1 MYKKLKHTKERVEEK
16 DKHILTLEKLA
27 TESVN
32 IDEFVSKGMLE
43 FSQYTIEFYE
53 VVGDIL
59 EEIGFKKVSVTRE
72 GDTNNRMDA
81 IIIDDNRTIPIEIKS
96 PKEIE
101 YINIK
106 SVRQALENK
115 IVLLSRKFYST
126 EKDVT
131 SLAIGY
137 NYPNDRSGVYELIDD
152 IFETFKIKVGII
164 SFSTLLKI
172 FYGKRIDSKQLDLDV
187 IFYLKGRL
195 DD

>member
-1 MYKKLKHTKERVEEK
+1 MIKKLKHTKEIVEEK
-16 DKHILTLEKLA
+16 NHHVLTLEELSRD
-27 TESVN
+27 TN
-32 IDEFVSKGMLE
+32 IDEFIAKGMAE

-53 VVGDIL
+53 FIGDIL
-59 EEIGFKKVSVTRE
+59 EEIGFSKVSVTRE

-81 IIIDDNRTIPIEIKS
+81 IIIDDKRSIPIEIKS

-101 YINIK
+101 YINVK

-126 EKDVT
+126 EKEVT

-137 NYPNDRSGVYELIDD
+137 DYPNDRSGVYEAIDD
-152 IFETFKIKVGII
+152 IFDTFNIKVGII
-164 SFSTLLKI
+164 SFSALLKM
-172 FYGKRIDSKQLDLDV
+172 FYRKRIEKIDIDLEV
-187 IFYLKGRL
+187 IYYLKGRI

>member
-1 MYKKLKHTKERVEEK
+1 MIKKLKHTKEIVEEK
-16 DKHILTLEKLA
+16 VQHILTLEKLA
-27 TESVN
+27 TDTN
-32 IDEFVSKGMLE
+32 IDEFVVKGMAE

-53 VVGDIL
+53 VIGDIL
-59 EEIGFKKVSVTRE
+59 EEIGFSKVSVTRE

-81 IIIDDNRTIPIEIKS
+81 IIIDDKRSIPIEIKS
-96 PKEIE
+96 HKEIE
-101 YINIK
+101 YINVK

-137 NYPNDRSGVYELIDD
+137 HYPNDRSGVYEAIDD
-152 IFETFKIKVGII
+152 IFETFNIKVGII
-164 SFSTLLKI
+164 SFSTLLKM
-172 FYGKRIDSKQLDLDV
+172 FYSKRIEKVDIDLEL
-187 IFYLKGRL
+187 IYYLKGRL

>member
-1 MYKKLKHTKERVEEK
+1 MYKKLKHIKERVEEK
-16 DKHILTLEKLA
+16 AQHILTLEKLV
-27 TESVN
+27 TKSTN
-32 IDEFVSKGMLE
+32 IDEFVDKGMFE

-53 VVGDIL
+53 VVGNIL

-81 IIIDDNRTIPIEIKS
+81 IIIDDERSIPIEIKS

-101 YINIK
+101 YINVK

-126 EKDVT
+126 EKDIS

-137 NYPNDRSGVYELIDD
+137 NYPNDRSDVYESIDD
-152 IFETFKIKVGII
+152 IFETFSIKVGII
-164 SFSTLLKI
+164 SFSTLLKM
-172 FYGKRIDSKQLDLDV
+172 FYRKRTDTKNIDLEL
-187 IFYLKGRL
+187 IYNLKGRL
-195 DD
+195 DA

>member
-1 MYKKLKHTKERVEEK
+1 MIKKLKHTKEIVEEK
-16 DKHILTLEKLA
+16 VQHILTLDKLA
-27 TESVN
+27 TDTN
-32 IDEFVSKGMLE
+32 IDDFVVKGMVE

-59 EEIGFKKVSVTRE
+59 EEIGFSKVSVTRE

-81 IIIDDNRTIPIEIKS
+81 IIIDDKRSIPIEIKS

-101 YINIK
+101 YINVK
-106 SVRQALENK
+106 SIRQALENK
-115 IVLLSRKFYST
+115 IVLLSRKFYVT

-137 NYPNDRSGVYELIDD
+137 DYPNDRSGVYEAIDD
-152 IFETFKIKVGII
+152 IFETFNIKVGII
-164 SFSTLLKI
+164 SFSTLLKM
-172 FYGKRIDSKQLDLDV
+172 FYKKRIEKVDIDLEL
-187 IFYLKGRL
+187 IYYLKGRL

>member
-1 MYKKLKHTKERVEEK
+1 MIKKLKHTKEIVEEK
-16 DKHILTLEKLA
+16 VQHILTLEKLA
-27 TESVN
+27 TDTN
-32 IDEFVSKGMLE
+32 IDEFVVKGMAE

-53 VVGDIL
+53 VIGDIL
-59 EEIGFKKVSVTRE
+59 EEIGFSKVSVTRE

-81 IIIDDNRTIPIEIKS
+81 IIIDDKRSIPIEIKS

-101 YINIK
+101 YINVK

-137 NYPNDRSGVYELIDD
+137 HYPNDRSGVYEAIDD
-152 IFETFKIKVGII
+152 IFETFNIKVGII
-164 SFSTLLKI
+164 SFSTLLKM
-172 FYGKRIDSKQLDLDV
+172 FYSKRIEKVDIDLEL
-187 IFYLKGRL
+187 IYYLKGRL

>member
-1 MYKKLKHTKERVEEK
+1 MIKKLKHTKEIVEEK
-16 DKHILTLEKLA
+16 VQHILTLEKLA
-27 TESVN
+27 TDTN
-32 IDEFVSKGMLE
+32 IDEFVAKGMAE

-53 VVGDIL
+53 VIGDIL
-59 EEIGFKKVSVTRE
+59 EEIGFSKVSVTRE

-81 IIIDDNRTIPIEIKS
+81 IIIDDKRSIPIEIKS

-101 YINIK
+101 YINVK

-137 NYPNDRSGVYELIDD
+137 HYPNDRSGVYEAIDD
-152 IFETFKIKVGII
+152 IFETFNIKVGII
-164 SFSTLLKI
+164 SFSTLLKM
-172 FYGKRIDSKQLDLDV
+172 FYRKRIEKVDIDLEL
-187 IFYLKGRL
+187 IYYLKGRL

>member
-1 MYKKLKHTKERVEEK
+1 MIKKLKHTKEIVEEK
-16 DKHILTLEKLA
+16 NHHVLILEELSRDT
-27 TESVN
+27 N
-32 IDEFVSKGMLE
+32 IDEFIAKGMAE

-53 VVGDIL
+53 VIGDIL
-59 EEIGFKKVSVTRE
+59 EEIGFSKVSVTRE

-81 IIIDDNRTIPIEIKS
+81 IIIDDKRSIPIEIKS

-101 YINIK
+101 YINVK

-126 EKDVT
+126 EKEVT

-137 NYPNDRSGVYELIDD
+137 DYPNDRSGVYEAIDD
-152 IFETFKIKVGII
+152 IFDTFNIKVGII
-164 SFSTLLKI
+164 SFSALLKM
-172 FYGKRIDSKQLDLDV
+172 FYRKRIEKIDIDLEV
-187 IFYLKGRL
+187 IYYLKGRI